1 MAERRP
7 AGYPKLKNYK
17 PSRFMLPTS
26 HYDKAKADR
35 AVKFIENLCH
45 TKGKWAGKRFWL
57 LPWQEQLIRDIFG
70 IVKPDGY
77 RQFRTAFVEIC
88 KKVGKSELAAA
99 VALYLLYADNEPSA
113 EVYGAAADRQQASI
127 VFDVA
132 KQMVEMSPALLK
144 RSKLMT
150 ATKRIVNYGNSGY
163 YQVLS
168 AEVGGKHGFSVS
180 GLVFDEIHTQP
191 NRQLYDVLTKG
202 SSDARQNPL
211 HFIITTA
218 GTDRHSIAYE
228 LHTKAV
234 DILEGRRVDPTFYPV
249 VYGLKDDE
257 DWEDEANWYKVNPSL
272 GYTVDI
278 ERLRDAYREAKQNP
292 ADEVTFKWLRLN
304 MWVSSTVA
312 WIPDAIFMK
321 GNEEI
326 DLPALE
332 GIDCYGGLDLSS
344 TGDIT
349 ALVLMFPPRDE
360 DEKYILLPFFWVPEE
375 TIPQRVKAA
384 SVPYDIWEKQG
395 YLLSTEGNVIHYDFI
410 EKFINDLAEKYHI
423 VEIAVDRWNATQ
435 MIQNLEGDGFTMVPF
450 GQGFASMSGPTKDFY
465 RLLMEGQIIHGG
477 HPVLRWMAGNVVV
490 DTDPAGNIKVT
501 KAKSKEKIDGIV
513 AAIMALDRCIRNQT
527 EPQGSVYDERG
538 LLVF

>member
-1 MAERRP
+1 M
-7 AGYPKLKNYK
+7 
-17 PSRFMLPTS
+17 
-26 HYDKAKADR
+26 
-35 AVKFIENLCH
+35 
-45 TKGKWAGKRFWL
+45 
-57 LPWQEQLIRDIFG
+57 
-70 IVKPDGY
+70 
-77 RQFRTAFVEIC
+77 
-88 KKVGKSELAAA
+88 
-99 VALYLLYADNEPSA
+99 
-113 EVYGAAADRQQASI
+113 
-127 VFDVA
+127 
-132 KQMVEMSPALLK
+132 
-144 RSKLMT
+144 
-150 ATKRIVNYGNSGY
+150 
-163 YQVLS
+163 
-168 AEVGGKHGFSVS
+168 
-180 GLVFDEIHTQP
+180 
-191 NRQLYDVLTKG
+191 
-202 SSDARQNPL
+202 
-211 HFIITTA
+211 
-218 GTDRHSIAYE
+218 
-228 LHTKAV
+228 
-234 DILEGRRVDPTFYPV
+234 
-249 VYGLKDDE
+249 
-257 DWEDEANWYKVNPSL
+257 
-272 GYTVDI
+272 
-278 ERLRDAYREAKQNP
+278 
-292 ADEVTFKWLRLN
+292 TFKWLRLN

-332 GIDCYGGLDLSS
+332 GRDCYGGLDLSS